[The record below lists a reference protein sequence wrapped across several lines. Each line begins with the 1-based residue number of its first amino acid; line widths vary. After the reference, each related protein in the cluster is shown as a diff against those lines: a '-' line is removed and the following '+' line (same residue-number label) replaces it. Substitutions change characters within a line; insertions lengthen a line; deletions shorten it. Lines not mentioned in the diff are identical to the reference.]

1 MKICRAPL
9 CAGSALRASL
19 VLADERL
26 AALSAEQKTA
36 LTRFVAMLDGVR
48 RWFRQRRFYPAQR
61 VTAYLS

>member
-1 MKICRAPL
+1 MTICRAPL

-19 VLADERL
+19 VHADERH
-26 AALSAEQKTA
+26 AAHSAGQKTA
-36 LTRFVAMLDGVR
+36 LSRFLAMLEGVR